1 MRKWGFTILG
11 LLVGWFSVWAQIP
24 ESEPISGIFAG
35 ITFERFAQMVEG
47 RSTYRFYFDQAD
59 VASIEVNLN
68 ANENSLGELLGI
80 IFSGTGLRYT
90 IDGSKRVFITEGRSL
105 QTTFP
110 RSFFQQRESSTS
122 DSTTSVRISEQD
134 RIFAK
139 NKLWEIGAASRS
151 FSPTH
156 SRLSGSVKSSESGSP
171 IIGAIVYAAG
181 QDERGITDENGN
193 YSIVLPKGRHTLVFQ
208 NFGAYQEQR
217 QVNLIGDG
225 TLDVYMDD
233 NIISLGEVTVTSQR
247 SANIE
252 RPEMGLESITVQ
264 SMKKIPAV
272 MGEVDV
278 LKAILTLPGVKTV
291 GEASVGFNVR
301 GGAAD
306 QNLVLFNQATVYNPS
321 HLFGLFSA
329 FNSDMIEG
337 VDLYKAGIPV
347 QYGGRLSSVLDVKAK
362 YGNREKIEGGGGIGP
377 MTGRLYLEGPLGE
390 KTTFALGGRTT
401 YSNWIFGLLDEESE
415 FRESR
420 ASFADANLNIR
431 HTFDEKN
438 EIRISSYGS
447 SDRFR
452 FDRDTTFRYQNR
464 NVNLSW
470 VRYFNEKL
478 EGEFTVGHDFYGFQ
492 IDGNLDSLN
501 AFDFGFSMNQSHW
514 RNHFTYD
521 LSEKHRLSFGIN
533 HILYRLSAGNL
544 DPRGQASLVI
554 PRQVEPEQAIES
566 AIYLGDEFEIN
577 SKWLVSYGARYVV
590 YNYLGSKEV
599 NRYLPGQIRTDAT
612 IERIDSYEAGD
623 IVHTYH
629 GPEMRISARYSI
641 DNRSSLKAG
650 YNSGRQFIHM
660 LSNTAAISPTDTWKM
675 SDPNVAPQFG
685 EQLSVG
691 YFKNF
696 KNNTIETSIEVY
708 YRRLRNLVD
717 FGSGAT
723 LILNE
728 AIEQDIVNT
737 RGKAY
742 GVELMAKKTVGKLNG
757 WVSYTYSRSLLQTSA
772 NELAEKINDGRFYPS
787 NFDQPHDVMIAANFE
802 FTKRVNTS
810 LNANYSTGRPITLPI
825 AKFQYGGSDRVF
837 YSDRNE
843 HRIPDYFR
851 VDFSMNLE
859 GNHRVRKLA
868 HASWS
873 LGIYNV
879 LGRSNPYSVYF
890 APVNGILQGY
900 QLSIFAQPIPFITYN
915 FKF

>member
-1 MRKWGFTILG
+1 MKRFFVTTVCFFI
-11 LLVGWFSVWAQIP
+11 GWVSAWSQVS
-24 ESEPISGIFAG
+24 ESEPISGLFAG
-35 ITFERFAQMVEG
+35 VSFERFAQMVED
-47 RSTYRFYFDQAD
+47 RSSYRFYFKAED
-59 VASIEVNLN
+59 VKDLEINLTASN
-68 ANENSLGELLGI
+68 NSLSELLGTV
-80 IFSGTGLRYT
+80 FSGTDLRFS
-90 IDGSKRVFITEGRSL
+90 IDAEKRVYISKGKAL

-110 RSFFQQRESSTS
+110 RTFFQRDKELESTS
-122 DSTTSVRISEQD
+122 DTLRSRSEQD
-134 RIFAK
+134 QLFAK
-139 NKLWEIGAASRS
+139 NKLWEIGRPDQSYSGRQA
-151 FSPTH
+151 
-156 SRLSGSVKSSESGSP
+156 RLTGTVKSSESGSP
-171 IIGAIVYAAG
+171 IIGALVYAAG
-181 QDERGITDENGN
+181 QDNRGITDENGN
-193 YSIVLPKGRHTLVFQ
+193 YELLLPKGRHTLIFQ

-217 QVNLIGDG
+217 QVNMVGDG
-225 TLDVYMDD
+225 TLEVFMDD
-233 NIISLGEVTVTSQR
+233 NIISLTEVTVTSQR
-247 SANIE
+247 SANIQ

-272 MGEVDV
+272 LGEVDV

-329 FNSDMIEG
+329 FNSDMIES

-362 YGNREKIEGGGGIGP
+362 YGNHEKIEGGGGIGP
-377 MTGRLYLEGPLGE
+377 MTSRIYLEGPLGE
-390 KTTFALGGRTT
+390 GTTFAVGARTT
-401 YSNWIFGLLDEESE
+401 YSNWLFGLLEEGSE
-415 FRESR
+415 FRDSR
-420 ASFADANLNIR
+420 AAFADLNLNLSQKIN
-431 HTFDEKN
+431 EKN
-438 EIRISSYGS
+438 ELRLASYGS
-447 SDRFR
+447 TDSFR
-452 FDRDTTFRYQNR
+452 FDSDTTFRYQNR
-464 NVNLSW
+464 NINLSW
-470 VRYFNEKL
+470 ISYFNEKL
-478 EGEFTVGHDFYGFQ
+478 EAEFTVGHDYYGFQ

-501 AFDFGFSMNQSHW
+501 AFDFGFKMNQSHW

-521 LSEKHRLSFGIN
+521 LSDRHKISFGMN
-533 HILYRLSAGNL
+533 HVLYRLSAGTL
-544 DPRGQASLVI
+544 DARDQNSLVI
-554 PRQVEPEQAIES
+554 PRQVEPERALES
-566 AIYLGDEFEIN
+566 AVYLGDEFEIN
-577 SKWLVSYGARYVV
+577 PQWLISYGLRYVV
-590 YNYLGSKEV
+590 YNYLGPKEV
-599 NRYLPGQIRTDAT
+599 NRYVPGQIRSDAT
-612 IERIDSYEAGD
+612 LERTEVFGSGNIA
-623 IVHTYH
+623 HTYH
-629 GPEMRISARYSI
+629 GPEMRLSARYSV
-641 DNRSSLKAG
+641 DNMTSIKAG
-650 YNSGRQFIHM
+650 FNTGRQFIHM

-675 SDPNVAPQFG
+675 SDPNIAPQYG
-685 EQLSVG
+685 EQVSLG

-696 KNNTIETSIEVY
+696 KNNTIETSVEVY
-708 YRRLRNLVD
+708 YRRMRNLVD

-728 AIEQDIVNT
+728 AIEQDILNT

-757 WVSYTYSRSLLQTSA
+757 WVSYTYSRSLLQTSPE
-772 NELAEKINDGRFYPS
+772 ELAESINDGRFYPS
-787 NFDQPHDVMIAANFE
+787 NFDQPHDVMVAANFE

-851 VDFSMNLE
+851 VDFSVNLE

-873 LGIYNV
+873 LGVYNV
-879 LGRSNPYSVYF
+879 LGRSNPYSVFF

-900 QLSIFAQPIPFITYN
+900 QLSIFARPIPFITYN